1 MQSVVRV
8 NSPMPCF
15 VSSNTCCSCLL
26 FLSSGDLHNEYDGVC
41 SVFIGLAW
49 SQSWQCDI
57 STDFFN
63 HCYFCHGHCYNTD
76 GVSKM
81 ANRIDWRIRV
91 WSIDSICIE
100 RVCANTRPHPSKHN
114 PTWRWCTWYAHKHTT
129 RTTVY
134 DLESILSKVF
144 RRSKYN
150 IKSSIIYLFL

>member
-1 MQSVVRV
+1 
-8 NSPMPCF
+8 
-15 VSSNTCCSCLL
+15 
-26 FLSSGDLHNEYDGVC
+26 
-41 SVFIGLAW
+41 
-49 SQSWQCDI
+49 
-57 STDFFN
+57 
-63 HCYFCHGHCYNTD
+63 
-76 GVSKM
+76 M

-134 DLESILSKVF
+134 DLESILPKVF

-150 IKSSIIYLFL
+150 IKSSIIYFYKITTSLFTLHSSPRKSPMLTSIFSSSSSSSWA